1 MKTTK
6 TAAKYSNFTPGTRV
20 RSYDFPNRRD
30 CYIEGRVVGIEDD
43 RYKILV
49 DRVVQ
54 EDVVMPES
62 GGLGRIVQPPL
73 NGLQGFFS
81 AASATYSGLP
91 VVGFAVQSYNNNVIV
106 VGGKNVQST
115 YGADFQH
122 KTNTS
127 ITLGAP
133 VP

>member
-6 TAAKYSNFTPGTRV
+6 TAAKYSNYTPGTRV

-54 EDVVMPES
+54 EDVVMLES

-73 NGLQGFFS
+73 NGLQGFFGITEGVLL
-81 AASATYSGLP
+81 ADQRPGLP
-91 VVGFAVQSYNNNVIV
+91 EGWDQPKA
-106 VGGKNVQST
+106 
-115 YGADFQH
+115 A
-122 KTNTS
+122 
-127 ITLGAP
+127 
-133 VP
+133 

>member
-73 NGLQGFFS
+73 NGLQGFFGITEGVLL
-81 AASATYSGLP
+81 ADQRIGLP
-91 VVGFAVQSYNNNVIV
+91 EGWDVP
-106 VGGKNVQST
+106 K
-115 YGADFQH
+115 ADRP
-122 KTNTS
+122 TS
-127 ITLGAP
+127 EAELQRLQAAIREIASR
-133 VP
+133 